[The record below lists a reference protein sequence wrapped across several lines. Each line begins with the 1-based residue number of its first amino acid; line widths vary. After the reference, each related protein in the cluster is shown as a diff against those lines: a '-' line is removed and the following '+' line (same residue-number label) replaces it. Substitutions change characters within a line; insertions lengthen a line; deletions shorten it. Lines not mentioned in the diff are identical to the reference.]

1 MSPAWENYMA
11 CKSETREIGGKQVFV
26 RQWPAN
32 KAMDMQIG
40 LLTAMGDESL
50 AFVMGDWNFGNLMY
64 VLQRVEK
71 HVFLPFVKECIYY
84 ARIDGKEINAASFDV
99 ELSGEL
105 KFIYDLFSFVVEVNF
120 KDFFVEG
127 LAAMDEAEKLK
138 KQNLLLSQP
147 TPTEQSQ

>member
-1 MSPAWENYMA
+1 MSPAWENYMP
-11 CKSETREIGGKQVFV
+11 CKSETRVINGKQVFV

-71 HVFLPFVKECIYY
+71 HVFLPFVKECISS
-84 ARIDGKEINAASFDV
+84 ARIDGTEINAANFDV

-127 LAAMDEAEKLK
+127 LAVMDEIEKLK
-138 KQNLLLSQP
+138 KQNLLLSQ
-147 TPTEQSQ
+147 TTQTEQSL

>member
-1 MSPAWENYMA
+1 MA
-11 CKSETREIGGKQVFV
+11 CKSETREIRGRKVYV
-26 RQWPAN
+26 MQWPAN

-71 HVFLPFVKECIYY
+71 HVFLPFVKECISY
-84 ARIDGKEINAASFDV
+84 ARVEGVEINHINFDI
-99 ELSGEL
+99 ELSGDL
-105 KFIYDLFSFVVEVNF
+105 NFIYDLFSFVVEVNF

-127 LAAMDEAEKLK
+127 LAAMAEIEKRK
-138 KQNLLLSQP
+138 LLSLPQSP
-147 TPTEQSQ
+147 TTPTEQ